1 MFKLVLI
8 LMFSKERENLL
19 RTTDIFAASVWMVS
33 HLRRSVP
40 QIEVKFC
47 INSNGI
53 LSVIAVDKG
62 TWKKQGI
69 TIINLPNDYEVC

>member
-19 RTTDIFAASVWMVS
+19 GTTDIFAASVWMVS

-47 INSNGI
+47 IHSKGI
-53 LSVIAVDKG
+53 FSVTAIDKG
-62 TWKKQGI
+62 IGKKHGI
-69 TIINLPNDYEVC
+69 GTINLPNDKLVC